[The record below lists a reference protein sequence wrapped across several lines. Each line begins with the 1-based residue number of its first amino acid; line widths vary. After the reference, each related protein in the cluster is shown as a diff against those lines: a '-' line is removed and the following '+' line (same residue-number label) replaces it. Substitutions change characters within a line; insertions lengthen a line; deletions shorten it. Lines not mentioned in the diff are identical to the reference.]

1 MTDVEQRHDNP
12 TTEQSW
18 EDVAIPSQQ
27 AGDGQVAR
35 AAPPTDADLE
45 LGPLGIP
52 PERRAR
58 LIERL
63 DAHLRE
69 RRDHMLGYQV
79 TEDMD
84 AYREDLSRFMRM
96 HLNNIGDP
104 FQEGGYKVNT
114 KPVERAV
121 LRYFAKLWHGT
132 PYKPGKRDSCWG
144 YALSMGA
151 TEGNLYAV
159 WNARD
164 YLEGKRLLVPPDAP
178 DSRPVTYIEPMMT
191 AAAADG
197 DPNEKN
203 RFRPIIFYSQDT
215 HYSFAKAV
223 RVLKLPTFSEIG
235 RKEYPN
241 ECPLGGDWPDEVPS
255 ALPSGGLP
263 GDQYP
268 AFGPGSIDVDKLVT
282 LVRFFAEKKHPI
294 VVNLNYGSTFK
305 CAYDDVRAVC
315 DKLVQVFDE
324 CGLLSREI
332 AYEDGE
338 VEKRRGFW
346 IHVDG
351 ALGAGYMPFLA
362 MAEKDPKYGY
372 TPEVPIPEFD
382 FGLKS
387 AYVRPG
393 GEPVEVDMVASI
405 ALSGHKWMGAPWP
418 CGLLLTKVKYQMQPP
433 GEAEYIGALD
443 TTFAGSR
450 NGFSPLVMWD
460 YLAQHPNSRQISKA
474 VHSQRMAA
482 YLVEQLK
489 KVERYWQKMTKNKD
503 LSLYIDRS
511 PLAITVR
518 FRRPSSDIV
527 AKYSLS
533 TVSLQMRPTDG
544 KKRRHLAHAFLMSFT
559 TQDRIDAF
567 VLDLFDDDAFD
578 FDTDGAVL
586 RSTSRY
592 DTAVPPAQFPF
603 EDRGFA

>member
-1 MTDVEQRHDNP
+1 MTEVEQRHDNL

-18 EDVAIPSQQ
+18 EDVAIPGEQPRDAQ
-27 AGDGQVAR
+27 AAQCQPLDSE
-35 AAPPTDADLE
+35 LE

-58 LIERL
+58 LLDRL
-63 DAHLRE
+63 DAHLRD

-84 AYREDLSRFMRM
+84 AYQADLSRFMRL

-104 FQEGGYKVNT
+104 FKEGGYKVNT

-121 LRYFAKLWHGT
+121 LTYFTKLWHGF
-132 PYKPGKRDSCWG
+132 PYRQGRRESCWG

-151 TEGNLYAV
+151 TEGNLYAM

-164 YLEGKRLLVPPDAP
+164 YLEGRRLLVPPESAN
-178 DSRPVTYIEPMMT
+178 RPVTYIEPL
-191 AAAADG
+191 AATSTDG
-197 DPNEKN
+197 DAKGNN
-203 RFRPIIFYSQDT
+203 RFRPVIFYSQDT
-215 HYSFAKAV
+215 HYSFAKAA
-223 RVLKLPTFSEIG
+223 RVLKLPTIGEIG
-235 RKEYPN
+235 RREYDGKCPIAKE
-241 ECPLGGDWPDEVPS
+241 WPDEVPS
-255 ALPSGGLP
+255 ELPKDGP
-263 GDQYP
+263 PDEQYP
-268 AFGPGSIDVDKLVT
+268 AFGPGSIDVQKLVT
-282 LVRFFAEKKHPI
+282 LVDFFAGQGHPI

-305 CAYDDVRAVC
+305 GAYDDVRAVC
-315 DKLVQVFDE
+315 DALLPVFRKH
-324 CGLLSREI
+324 GLLSREVR
-332 AYEDGE
+332 YEDGT

-362 MAEKDPKYGY
+362 MAAKDPKYGY

-382 FGLKS
+382 FGLRSWTEPTEPGEKS
-387 AYVRPG
+387 VS
-393 GEPVEVDMVASI
+393 VDMVASI

-418 CGLLLTKVKYQMQPP
+418 CGVLLTKVKYQMQPP
-433 GEAEYIGALD
+433 GDAQYIGSLD

-460 YLAQHPNSRQISKA
+460 YLAQHPVGRQISKA

-489 KVERYWQKMTKNKD
+489 KVERYWQDKMEDET
-503 LSLYIDRS
+503 LSLYVDRT

-518 FRRPSSDIV
+518 FRRPNPDIV

-533 TVSLQMRPTDG
+533 TVSVLMRPDDP
-544 KKRRHLAHAFLMSFT
+544 RPRHLAHAFLMSFT
-559 TQDRIDAF
+559 TQDRIDTF
-567 VLDLFDDDAFD
+567 VLDLCGDDAFE
-578 FDTDGAVL
+578 FDTDVAAL
-586 RSTSRY
+586 QPTSRY
-592 DTAVPPAQFPF
+592 DTAVPPATFPF